1 MALLKGHVQTW
12 TKSSGQPLLENE
24 ITGVR
29 GNLHREVCL
38 LKRVHENLGDIWCR
52 VWSYRYTV
60 KELLVSSLGG
70 QLVLRDPM
78 SSDDELDRVIQVTR
92 FNSFIFLSYG
102 RVRENHTCRWLNWI
116 LSFSL
121 SILFT
126 ESSVIGCLKQ

>member
-12 TKSSGQPLLENE
+12 IKSSGQPLLENE

-38 LKRVHENLGDIWCR
+38 LKRVRIWVTFDAAFGPSDR
-52 VWSYRYTV
+52 Q
-60 KELLVSSLGG
+60 LLVSSLGG
-70 QLVLRDPM
+70 QLVLRDSM

-102 RVRENHTCRWLNWI
+102 TGSRKPHMPMTELNLVI
-116 LSFSL
+116 FSRQFYNWRQSDRL
-121 SILFT
+121 P
-126 ESSVIGCLKQ
+126 